1 MTTTRTKR
9 ASSRPAA
16 AEATA
21 ASTGCVAGETC
32 DGGAGDRS
40 VWDSLV
46 CLMSVS
52 MSLGDKAN
60 GSTTLVAVLEM
71 TRTGLERRMVC
82 RMLRDGGGGCLSTP
96 LLLHGTLRLLSSS
109 PRR

>member
-52 MSLGDKAN
+52 MSSLGDKAI
-60 GSTTLVAVLEM
+60 GSTTLVAV
-71 TRTGLERRMVC
+71 
-82 RMLRDGGGGCLSTP
+82 
-96 LLLHGTLRLLSSS
+96 
-109 PRR
+109 